1 MKNRAQILN
10 LLLAMALVVL
20 AIKIA
25 LINSE
30 KATTQ
35 RDTTMETI
43 LTRSSVRSYTDK
55 VVEPEK
61 FEQLLRAAMSA
72 PTAVNKQPWA
82 FIVVTDRAL
91 LDTLSVLLPYGKML
105 NTATTAIVVCGDLN
119 KALLEVN
126 QAYWVQDC
134 SAASQN
140 ILLAAHA
147 MGLGAVWT
155 GVFPREDRV
164 SDVRGVLNIPD
175 HLVPLNVIPVGYPN
189 GDSTPKD
196 KWNIDNIYYNRW

>member
-43 LTRSSVRSYTDK
+43 LTRTSVRSYTDK

-61 FEQLLRAAMSA
+61 IEQLLRAAMSA

-196 KWNIDNIYYNRW
+196 KWNIENIYYNRW